1 MCVFFF
7 NFWDEIL
14 DSSCIYFYLWI
25 NTSVELV
32 LSSNQ
37 CLKAL
42 CYEARG
48 QETPGS
54 RVFTFLLSP
63 AAIAPQCSG
72 FSLKFGES
80 SWAFMLATAFK
91 KKKKFSQRKVLQ
103 LPFAPPPPL
112 PFKVRF
118 KVQVRSRILQLQ

>member
-91 KKKKFSQRKVLQ
+91 KKKKILTEESAAASFR
-103 LPFAPPPPL
+103 PPPPSPL
-112 PFKVRF
+112 K
-118 KVQVRSRILQLQ
+118 